1 MYAYKRAA
9 SNRIFNVA
17 QPDGGTHTHTHTHPL
32 ATCVN
37 TTTQVAEGVKEG
49 KEGVEAHK
57 DDVTALMVAALG
69 GWTDVVKALLQ
80 VGQDMLMGL
89 RG

>member
-1 MYAYKRAA
+1 M
-9 SNRIFNVA
+9 
-17 QPDGGTHTHTHTHPL
+17 
-32 ATCVN
+32 
-37 TTTQVAEGVKEG
+37 KEG

-80 VGQDMLMGL
+80 VNLVSLTAFMGW
-89 RG
+89 GIGFITMCVY